1 MSIEGVTVSDLDRA
15 DPQATSPAVSIASN
29 GAAAVGHARRTELA
43 AFLRSRRERLT
54 PDDVG
59 LAPGLRRRTPG
70 LRREEV
76 AQLAGVGVTWYTWLE
91 QGRRINVSIQVLDAV
106 ARTLRLD
113 PAEREHLY
121 RLADVPGV
129 DEPDADGI
137 LEPEV
142 QMILDNL
149 NPLPAA
155 VYNGRY
161 DLLLWNDTYAAV
173 FPAVV
178 AAQPPERN
186 ALWQL
191 FTMPSCCS
199 QFVNRGTELPRMVAT
214 MRAAFVRHL
223 GEPSWEAFV
232 HRLSAASPE
241 FAQMWAAHD
250 VAQPGSVRV
259 KIYQHALVGRVQ
271 LVTTTLALLG
281 TPETRIIVYSPMD
294 DESRAR
300 LDILRANPTAQHL
313 CAAHASA

>member
-1 MSIEGVTVSDLDRA
+1 MEGVTVSNLDRGEPEA
-15 DPQATSPAVSIASN
+15 TTSATSMPN
-29 GAAAVGHARRTELA
+29 GAGAVARARRTELA

-91 QGRRINVSIQVLDAV
+91 QGRRINASIQVLDAV

-113 PAEREHLY
+113 PAEWEHFY
-121 RLADVPGV
+121 RLADVPVV
-129 DEPDADGI
+129 DEPDAEGI
-137 LEPEV
+137 LEPEI
-142 QMILDNL
+142 QTILDNL
-149 NPLPAA
+149 NPLAAA

-161 DLLLWNDTYAAV
+161 DVLRWNDTYAAV
-173 FPAVV
+173 FPGVV

-199 QFVNRGTELPRMVAT
+199 QFVNRDTELPRMVAT

-223 GEPSWEAFV
+223 GEPTSEAFV

-259 KIYQHALVGRVQ
+259 KIYQHALVGRVRM
-271 LVTTTLALLG
+271 VATSLALLG
-281 TPETRIIVYSPMD
+281 TPETRLIVYTPMD